1 MKTLLCSVPDGA
13 LDSYHAYV
21 PLIPRGENTRHPPLP
36 LGIVRVL
43 YEMEQNGHDGDIYDI
58 NNLRHKDEEIIKN
71 FKDYKPDIIGL
82 SGTLSHCYPH
92 MKRIIKL
99 IRDLFPKA
107 WVIVGGNISASAN
120 ILLGKTDTDI
130 CVVGD
135 GELPFVKLLNY
146 IKLNPDR
153 KKPDYNAL
161 NEIRGLAFLDNSK
174 QLKLTG
180 FAEQIPAHEMQYPN
194 YDKLEWG
201 LKKFGGSSELINE
214 IFDNAKSL
222 RDVTALTIQKH
233 HLTSDLLKIHEKI
246 KDTKVV
252 RIQTSK
258 GCVAKCTFCQR
269 AIKGYRVFGPNQ
281 LEARII
287 ELKKR
292 YNVGCLIINDENF
305 GSDRKQGYE
314 CARVMKKHDL
324 YWTAEGARAK
334 SISVEDLEFYKE
346 HNLLAIRYGIE
357 SGSQKILDI
366 MEKKTTTEKVFEQIA
381 TCKRLG
387 IATASEVFMLGT
399 PGESRETVIETAT
412 FAGKLRYL
420 LEEDW
425 NTAYPCWATAIPGTP
440 LYEYSQQI
448 GVIGKTLDEEEE
460 YLIRTAD
467 EVEDHGILN
476 YLNKTDFDIKEIHY
490 WIFLYRYAGRKAYVD
505 EIIKNNKSIKN
516 ILSQIYHKCI
526 KEAFTTFGNDYKRK
540 NVRNLKLFK
549 KVAALTNISIK
560 LLISLSIPI
569 LPKIILYPVLKM
581 MSDVNFYK
589 LKKNHKAKNG
599 KEKYN
604 FFLDHDKKIARNFVF
619 TQAKIAKTTK
629 TIERSLRTVVKYNS
643 QQMKLPITDE
653 EKGLQL
659 LARQQ

>member
-1 MKTLLCSVPDGA
+1 MRTLLCSVPDGA
-13 LDSYHAYV
+13 LDSCHAYR
-21 PLIPRGENTRHPPLP
+21 PLIPRGKNTRYPPLP
-36 LGIVRVL
+36 LGVVRVL
-43 YEMEQNGHDGDIYDI
+43 DIMEQNGHGGDIYDI
-58 NNLRHKDEEIIKN
+58 NNLRHTDEEIIKN
-71 FKDYKPDIIGL
+71 FKKYKPDVIGL

-92 MKRIIKL
+92 MKRVIKI
-99 IRDLFPKA
+99 IRDLFPKT
-107 WVIVGGNISASAN
+107 WVVIGGNISASAN
-120 ILLGKTDTDI
+120 VLLSKTGTDI
-130 CVVGD
+130 CVIGD
-135 GELPFVKLLNY
+135 GELPFIKLLDY
-146 IKLNPDR
+146 IKLNRDR
-153 KKPDYNAL
+153 TKLNYTAL
-161 NEIRGLAFLDNSK
+161 NEIRGLAFVDKNN

-180 FAEQIPAHEMQYPN
+180 FAEQIPADEMQYPN

-201 LKKFGGSSELINE
+201 LQEFGGNSKLINE
-214 IFDNAKSL
+214 IFDNADSL
-222 RDVTALTIQKH
+222 KDITALNTQKH
-233 HLTSDLLKIHEKI
+233 HVTSELIEIHKKI
-246 KDTKVV
+246 KGKRVA

-269 AIKGYRVFGPNQ
+269 AIKGYRVFGQNH

-287 ELKKR
+287 ELKEK
-292 YNVGCLIINDENF
+292 YNIGCLILDDENF
-305 GSDRKQGYE
+305 GSDRKKSYE
-314 CARVMKKHDL
+314 CAKVMKKHDV
-324 YWTAEGARAK
+324 YWAAQGARAK

-399 PGESRETVIETAT
+399 PGESRETVLETAK
-412 FAGKLRYL
+412 FAAKLRYL

-425 NTAYPCWATAIPGTP
+425 STTYPCWATAIPGTP

-448 GVIGKTLDEEEE
+448 GVIGKTIDEEEE

-467 EVEDHGILN
+467 EVEDHGVLN
-476 YLNKTDFDIKEIHY
+476 YLNKTDCDIKEIHY

-526 KEAFTTFGNDYKRK
+526 KEAFTTFANDYKRK
-540 NVRNLKLFK
+540 NVRNLKIFK
-549 KVAALTNISIK
+549 KATTFTNISIK
-560 LLISLSIPI
+560 LLMSLSIPI
-569 LPKIILYPVLKM
+569 LPKIILYPIFKM
-581 MSDVNFYK
+581 MSDINFYK
-589 LKKNHKAKNG
+589 LKKNYKAKNG
-599 KEKYN
+599 KERYN
-604 FFLDHDKKIARNFVF
+604 FFLDHDKKIARNFVL
-619 TQAKIAKTTK
+619 TQNKIAKTTK
-629 TIERSLRTVVKYNS
+629 TIERSLRTIVKYNS
-643 QQMKLPITDE
+643 QQMKLPISDE